1 MSEWFK
7 EAVLKTVVLR
17 ERDRGFESLSL
28 RQLRHRWLPMSQG
41 PIEISYSLTPI
52 AERWPSR
59 LKALAC

>member
-28 RQLRHRWLPMSQG
+28 RQSDTVGSHESG
-41 PIEISYSLTPI
+41 PDQDFIPLTPI